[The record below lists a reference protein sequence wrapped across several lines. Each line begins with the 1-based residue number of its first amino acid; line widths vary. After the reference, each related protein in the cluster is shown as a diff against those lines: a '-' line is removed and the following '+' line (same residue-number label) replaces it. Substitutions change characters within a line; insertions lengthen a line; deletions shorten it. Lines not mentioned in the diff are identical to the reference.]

1 MVGICR
7 KWNME
12 LSVVLRPNQKK
23 NKLIWNQ
30 EEREERKFIRTHSI
44 IIITADQ
51 QVSDDG
57 ILCV

>member
-1 MVGICR
+1 MEYGIIGGIET
-7 KWNME
+7 K
-12 LSVVLRPNQKK
+12 SKK

>member
-1 MVGICR
+1 
-7 KWNME
+7 ME
-12 LSVVLRPNQKK
+12 LSVVLRPNQKKK